1 MTNANAVRSLHRFFI
16 LDVGAALDAAG
27 HMTTD
32 LNREVVKPPEF
43 GIGSILE
50 SEGSGLCE
58 VTTARLL
65 DDCDTCDDCIAI
77 TDDAVF
83 AHAPANTG

>member
-1 MTNANAVRSLHRFFI
+1 MSNANAVRLSHRFFI
-16 LDVGAALDAAG
+16 VDVRAALDAACP
-27 HMTTD
+27 MTTD

-50 SEGSGLCE
+50 SEDSGLSE
-58 VTTARLL
+58 VTIARLL
-65 DDCDTCDDCIAI
+65 DDCDTCDDCIAK